1 MWTVIYIASNR
12 AQAEMLKELL
22 ISEGILAD
30 IRPSGI
36 SMLGDGVHE
45 LVVLGSEVEEAREIL
60 CDFSVK

>member
-45 LVVLGSEVEEAREIL
+45 LVVLESEVEEAREIL